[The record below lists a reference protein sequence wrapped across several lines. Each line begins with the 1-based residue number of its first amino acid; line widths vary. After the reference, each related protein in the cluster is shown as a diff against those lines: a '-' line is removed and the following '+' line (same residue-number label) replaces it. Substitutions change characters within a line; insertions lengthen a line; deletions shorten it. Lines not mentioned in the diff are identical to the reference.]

1 MSFNDETVLVKLEHV
16 SKKFRLG
23 QYIGPVAALNKI
35 KEIITRVLKGHSDV
49 HPVVHERYE
58 GDAEQRQIWALR
70 DISLEVKKG
79 ERIAILGRN
88 GAGKSTLL
96 KLIVG
101 ISTPTEGVITTHCR
115 IVPLMG
121 VGAGFNPELTGR
133 ENVYVYGGLLGVP
146 ASEIDERYEDIVAF
160 SEIHEFM
167 DTPVK
172 RYSKG
177 MRARLGMAVALNLSP
192 EVLVVDEVLA
202 VGDVAFKGKCMA
214 KMERMCNEGMTLLF
228 VSHSA
233 ARVKALCNRAILMK
247 QGRLIADGDVDVI
260 LKTYL
265 EDVQIGLNADQK
277 PVDRTTVS
285 SCTSASMDWQR
296 DQCPGDDV
304 VKILSLKVT
313 DADGKPN
320 DNFGVTDPVYL
331 ELRYLVLQEGYVLRP
346 RFQIYSVKSQLIFS
360 TIDTQSPWRDTPRSI
375 GEFRSRTC
383 IPANLLGPFIY
394 KVGAGVFSHHPLRKH
409 AISGESISFEVH
421 RVADTVTAQSDYS
434 RPLVGHLQPLLAWQ
448 TTSIENY
455 DA

>member
-1 MSFNDETVLVKLEHV
+1 MSFNDEKVLIKLEHV

-35 KEIITRVLKGHSDV
+35 KEIITRTLKGHSDV

-58 GDAEQRQIWALR
+58 GDAERRQIWALR

-146 ASEIDERYEDIVAF
+146 ASETDERYEDIVAF

-202 VGDVAFKGKCMA
+202 VGDVAFKDKCMA
-214 KMERMCNEGMTLLF
+214 KMERMCGDGMTLLF
-228 VSHSA
+228 VSHSST
-233 ARVKALCNRAILMK
+233 RIRALCNRAIYLNKGLLVRDGLVDDVLNDYLKMESSGDPLNKELISIQESESFSSTGARAEITKNFARMLDLRINTEGVRVTACFDKKNRPTHSSTLPIIVCIDLEFLERGLTYASVIQIRKDNFLISASRSPIIQTERAALDTIKVIIGPDTFKSGIYEITAYASLFLDGKWIIFGK
-247 QGRLIADGDVDVI
+247 Q
-260 LKTYL
+260 
-265 EDVQIGLNADQK
+265 
-277 PVDRTTVS
+277 
-285 SCTSASMDWQR
+285 TSAFRVSTESELLN
-296 DQCPGDDV
+296 P
-304 VKILSLKVT
+304 KYNLKDYDRGCIAV
-313 DADGKPN
+313 DATWV
-320 DNFGVTDPVYL
+320 FG
-331 ELRYLVLQEGYVLRP
+331 
-346 RFQIYSVKSQLIFS
+346 
-360 TIDTQSPWRDTPRSI
+360 
-375 GEFRSRTC
+375 
-383 IPANLLGPFIY
+383 N
-394 KVGAGVFSHHPLRKH
+394 
-409 AISGESISFEVH
+409 
-421 RVADTVTAQSDYS
+421 
-434 RPLVGHLQPLLAWQ
+434 
-448 TTSIENY
+448 
-455 DA
+455 